1 MYSVTN
7 HLVLFMVSSVYI
19 ARENNGLQKGI
30 AAPMT
35 SYEEI
40 SQGFE
45 VCKVKNLVDIVAN
58 VLYL

>member
-40 SQGFE
+40 S
-45 VCKVKNLVDIVAN
+45 
-58 VLYL
+58 